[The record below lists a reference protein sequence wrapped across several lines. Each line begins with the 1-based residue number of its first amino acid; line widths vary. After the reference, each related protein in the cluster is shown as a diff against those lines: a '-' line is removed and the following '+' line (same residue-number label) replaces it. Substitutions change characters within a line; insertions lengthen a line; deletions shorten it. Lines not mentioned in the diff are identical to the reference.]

1 MTKIDKKI
9 IWVTGASSGIGEA
22 LVYQLNQ
29 LGAKLI
35 LSARR
40 TNELNRV
47 KKACAKNGE
56 VHLLT
61 LDLSESKTLEEKCK
75 QALSFMGPIDLI
87 IHCGGISQRDK
98 IMNTS
103 LAVDRQIMEVNYF
116 GTIAISKLLLPS
128 MVNRK
133 KGHHVIIT
141 SATGIIS
148 TPLRSAYAASKHAL
162 HGFFD
167 ALRAEHEKDNIYVS
181 LICPGYIKT
190 KISFN
195 ALMGDGSKQNTMDKA
210 QDNGMRAERC
220 ANQIIRAIEQNKNEV
235 YIGGLKEVAGIYLK
249 RFFPGLF
256 AKIVIKMSVT

>member
-29 LGAKLI
+29 LGAQLI
-35 LSARR
+35 ISARR
-40 TNELNRV
+40 AAELARV
-47 KKACAKNGE
+47 KEACKKKQG

-61 LDLSESKTLEEKCK
+61 LDLSETETLEEKCK
-75 QALSFMGPIDLI
+75 QAIAIMGPIDII

-98 IMNTS
+98 VMNTS
-103 LAVDRQIMEVNYF
+103 LAVDRRIMEVNYF
-116 GTIAISKLLLPS
+116 GTVALSKFLLPS

-133 KGHHVIIT
+133 AGHHVIIT
-141 SATGIIS
+141 SVTGIIS

-167 ALRAEHEKDNIYVS
+167 ALRAEHEKDNIHVS

-210 QDNGMRAERC
+210 QDNGMSPERC
-220 ANQIIRAIEQNKNEV
+220 ASKIISAIERNKNEV

-256 AKIVIKMSVT
+256 AKVVIKMAVT